1 LQDAPHK
8 FISNGGKYEFNGY
21 SFWKSGFYSM
31 GQGSNL
37 GVLKT
42 QFQDI
47 LKKNVKPERAK
58 KEGLKDRLL

>member
-1 LQDAPHK
+1 
-8 FISNGGKYEFNGY
+8 
-21 SFWKSGFYSM
+21 M

-47 LKKNVKPERAK
+47 LKKNLKSGRGK
-58 KEGLKDRLL
+58 DEGLKDRLL